1 MATQAY
7 DGERT
12 AQDTEEIFRRLTER
26 PAELLRFA
34 TAGSVDDGKSTL
46 IGRLLYDSKQVLAD
60 QLEHVEQTSR
70 QMGHDFLD
78 LSLLTDGLR
87 AEREQGITIDVA
99 YRYFATAQRRF
110 IIADTPGHE
119 QYTRNMVTGASTADL
134 VIVLI
139 DARKGV
145 VAQSRRHA
153 FIASLLQIPHL
164 VVCVNKMDMLAYDE
178 EVFDSIVEEFERF
191 AARLDIQDVTFIPIS
206 ALKGDNVVERSPAMP
221 WYQGPPLLYHLEH
234 VHIASDRNLIDVR
247 FPVQWVIRPRG
258 AQGVGL
264 GADAGARSTVGVPLR
279 ADVDARSTAGVPLR
293 ADVDARSTAGVPLR
307 ADVDAQSTTGVPA
320 RADYR
325 AYAGQVAGGILREGD
340 EVVVLPGGRRTTIAG
355 IDTFDGPLR
364 EAFPPMSVALR
375 LADEVDVGRGSL
387 IARPH
392 NQPAVASGFE
402 SLLCWMSERPLDCG
416 RRYLV
421 KHTTNTAAVGAL
433 EVRYRIE
440 VDTLRRDE
448 RAATLAL
455 NDLGRVR
462 VELTSPLVFDSYRRN
477 RVTGSLIV
485 IDEATNET
493 VAAGVILDTEADTA
507 GRDER
512 AGGGGDPAGGGGDP
526 AGGGG
531 DPACGGG
538 DPAGGGGDPA
548 GGGGDPA
555 GGGGDPAGGGGD
567 PAGGGGEG
575 AGMGRD
581 GAADGEAP
589 AKTERSPN
597 VRWERETITRGERWA
612 ALGLT
617 GATVWLTGLPAAGK
631 STIGRA
637 IEERLVRAGR
647 PAYLLDGDNLRHGLN
662 GDLGFDECARAENVR
677 RTAHVAR
684 LLAEC
689 GAVALVSLVS
699 PYAADRELAA
709 SLHAAQELPFLEVF
723 VNTPLARCEQRDPKG
738 LYARARSGELQGL
751 TGVGAPYEAP
761 TAPGVVL
768 GAPDEAIESAVDRV
782 LEALAELGVIR
793 PPAEGG

>member
-1 MATQAY
+1 MATTPDIQAQQVPAAA
-7 DGERT
+7 GE
-12 AQDTEEIFRRLTER
+12 DTEEIFRRLTER

-60 QLEHVEQTSR
+60 QLEHVEQTSKR
-70 QMGHDFLD
+70 MGHDFLD

-164 VVCVNKMDMLAYDE
+164 VVCVNKMDMLGYDE
-178 EVFDSIVEEFERF
+178 EVFDSIVGEFERF
-191 AARLDIQDVTFIPIS
+191 AARLEIQDVTFIPIS
-206 ALKGDNVVERSPAMP
+206 ALKGDNVVERSEAMP

-247 FPVQWVIRPRG
+247 FPVQWVIRPR
-258 AQGVGL
+258 
-264 GADAGARSTVGVPLR
+264 RIKSHP
-279 ADVDARSTAGVPLR
+279 P
-293 ADVDARSTAGVPLR
+293 
-307 ADVDAQSTTGVPA
+307 
-320 RADYR
+320 ADYR

-340 EVVVLPGGRRTTIAG
+340 EVVVLPGGQRTTVAG
-355 IDTFDGPLR
+355 IDTFDGPVR

-375 LADEVDVGRGSL
+375 LADEVDAGRGST

-392 NQPAVASGFE
+392 NQPAVASSFE
-402 SLLCWMSERPLDCG
+402 SLLCWMSERPLDPA

-421 KHTTNTAAVGAL
+421 KHTTRTAAVGDL

-440 VDTLRRDE
+440 VDTMHRDE
-448 RAATLAL
+448 LAATLEL

-462 VELTSPLVFDSYRRN
+462 VELAAPLVFDSYRRN
-477 RVTGSLIV
+477 RATGSLIV

-493 VAAGVILDTEADTA
+493 VAAGVILDTEVEST
-507 GRDER
+507 ER
-512 AGGGGDPAGGGGDP
+512 AGA
-526 AGGGG
+526 
-531 DPACGGG
+531 
-538 DPAGGGGDPA
+538 
-548 GGGGDPA
+548 
-555 GGGGDPAGGGGD
+555 
-567 PAGGGGEG
+567 GGEG
-575 AGMGRD
+575 AAGQGG
-581 GAADGEAP
+581 GATGEGDTQ

-662 GDLGFDECARAENVR
+662 GDLGFDEVARAENVR

-709 SLHAAQELPFLEVF
+709 TLHAKEELPFLEVF
-723 VNTPLARCEQRDPKG
+723 VSTPLAQCEQRDPKG
-738 LYARARSGELQGL
+738 LYARARAGELQGL
-751 TGVGAPYEAP
+751 TGLGAPYEAP
-761 TAPGVVL
+761 TAPDVVL
-768 GAPDEAIESAVDRV
+768 GIHGEAIETAVDRV
-782 LEALAELGVIR
+782 LEALAAHGVVR
-793 PPAEGG
+793 AE